1 MTYFP
6 AHIRI
11 DDHGRKI
18 VQSCQDHM
26 NNTAK
31 YAKEALNN
39 IYLGE
44 TAYLAGIMH
53 DCGKFT
59 SAFTN
64 YIERAT
70 RGESVRP
77 GSVNHTF
84 AGVKYLLEK
93 YHGTNDSV
101 GALTC
106 EIVAY
111 AIGAHHGLFDCFN
124 EERESGFMHR
134 CTKEDINYQEAI
146 TNYLQNYLSA
156 SEITIFFKKSV
167 NEIQHIIEILEE
179 LLKEDAISGDSSS
192 EDIERELNF
201 YLGLL
206 TRLILSAVINGD
218 RRDTAEFLSG
228 KERVRLNATKDLW
241 HNTLLHMEKELDKIN
256 CYTDIEK
263 ARSAL
268 SLMCKEAAGKESGI
282 YELNMPTG
290 SGKTLSSLRYA
301 LSHAEKW
308 NKKHIIFVTPLLS
321 ILDQNAA
328 VIKKYIGD
336 DNLILEHHSNIIR
349 PLENTK
355 EYDAWEYYTET
366 WDAPI
371 VITTMVQFLNTLFS
385 GKMSCVRRMHS
396 LCESIIVIDEVQTV
410 PAKMLSLF
418 STATNF
424 LHHVCN
430 ATIVLSS
437 ATQPGFNHLRY
448 PMRGCKGDIA
458 DCDDKMRNIFRR
470 TTITQLDSC
479 TLEKSV
485 PLFEDM
491 LKKYNSMLIVCNK
504 KDEAR
509 YLFKELHRLDCD
521 VYHLSASMC
530 IEHRKHVLENIKSCL
545 DEITTSLKTSTRI
558 DKKVVCIS
566 TQVIE
571 AGVDLSFECAVRFT
585 AGIDSIIQT
594 AGRCNRSGEY
604 GPSGDVYI
612 FTCLDENLGRL
623 EEIKKSKMATEELLA
638 DYRENSLRFQNRID
652 SLSAID
658 FYYKRFFRS
667 FGEGYQEYSTKKH
680 GTIYDLLSVND
691 SYTSIRQEKYDF
703 LKQAFKTAGNE
714 FKVFDTD
721 ALDVIVPYEEGAD
734 IISDLNSE
742 NASWNKDFVEKA
754 LEKAKQYTVSLYSY
768 QVKKLENLGALYTIL
783 GERAVVLQSS
793 YYDDYVG
800 VVDEDRNYGYLE
812 VST

>member
-1 MTYFP
+1 
-6 AHIRI
+6 
-11 DDHGRKI
+11 
-18 VQSCQDHM
+18 
-26 NNTAK
+26 
-31 YAKEALNN
+31 
-39 IYLGE
+39 
-44 TAYLAGIMH
+44 
-53 DCGKFT
+53 
-59 SAFTN
+59 
-64 YIERAT
+64 
-70 RGESVRP
+70 
-77 GSVNHTF
+77 
-84 AGVKYLLEK
+84 
-93 YHGTNDSV
+93 
-101 GALTC
+101 
-106 EIVAY
+106 
-111 AIGAHHGLFDCFN
+111 
-124 EERESGFMHR
+124 
-134 CTKEDINYQEAI
+134 
-146 TNYLQNYLSA
+146 
-156 SEITIFFKKSV
+156 
-167 NEIQHIIEILEE
+167 
-179 LLKEDAISGDSSS
+179 
-192 EDIERELNF
+192 
-201 YLGLL
+201 
-206 TRLILSAVINGD
+206 
-218 RRDTAEFLSG
+218 
-228 KERVRLNATKDLW
+228 
-241 HNTLLHMEKELDKIN
+241 
-256 CYTDIEK
+256 
-263 ARSAL
+263 
-268 SLMCKEAAGKESGI
+268 
-282 YELNMPTG
+282 
-290 SGKTLSSLRYA
+290 
-301 LSHAEKW
+301 
-308 NKKHIIFVTPLLS
+308 
-321 ILDQNAA
+321 
-328 VIKKYIGD
+328 
-336 DNLILEHHSNIIR
+336 
-349 PLENTK
+349 
-355 EYDAWEYYTET
+355 
-366 WDAPI
+366 
-371 VITTMVQFLNTLFS
+371 
-385 GKMSCVRRMHS
+385 
-396 LCESIIVIDEVQTV
+396 
-410 PAKMLSLF
+410 MLSLF
-418 STATNF
+418 NTATNF

-448 PMRGCKGDIA
+448 PLRGCKGDIA
-458 DCDDKMRNIFRR
+458 VCDDKMRNIFRR

-504 KDEAR
+504 KDEAS
-509 YLFKELHRLDCD
+509 YLYKELRHLDCD
-521 VYHLSASMC
+521 VFHLSASMC
-530 IEHRKHVLENIKSCL
+530 IEHRKDVLEDIKSDL
-545 DEITTSLKTSTRI
+545 DEITASLKTSIRI
-558 DKKVVCIS
+558 EKKVLCIS

-585 AGIDSIIQT
+585 AGIDSVIQT

-638 DYRENSLRFQNRID
+638 DYRENSLRFQNCMD

-691 SYTSIRQEKYDF
+691 SYTSIKQEKYDF

-721 ALDVIVPYEEGAD
+721 AIDVIVPYEEGAD